1 MDLEDKIE
9 SLEVTKRVLNEEYME
24 TKKKLESAQTEL
36 DEARLWKTKAYTV
49 ERDLKLKELA
59 HRDREEELLYKLSR
73 ANDRKHEEQMC
84 EGDGVVLPLSGDE
97 KKTLS
102 IFNPAKVLGQM
113 FRRSEAKAEEGDDAE
128 AKAAAA
134 EKAHGEWKKKFE
146 AKYDQLHGQLLKE
159 MQNSRKLRAAVM
171 EKEFSS
177 GQPGGKA
184 ADSTVPEGLEA
195 KEVRDK
201 KKNMLAG

>member
-73 ANDRKHEEQMC
+73 ANDRKHEDQLC
-84 EGDGVVLPLSGDE
+84 EGDGVVLPLSGEE

-102 IFNPAKVLGQM
+102 IFNPAMVLGQM
-113 FRRSEAKAEEGDDAE
+113 FRRSDAKAADEEGDAE

-134 EKAHGEWKKKFE
+134 EKAHDDW
-146 AKYDQLHGQLLKE
+146 
-159 MQNSRKLRAAVM
+159 
-171 EKEFSS
+171 
-177 GQPGGKA
+177 
-184 ADSTVPEGLEA
+184 
-195 KEVRDK
+195 
-201 KKNMLAG
+201 